1 MNNKKWRKAIQP
13 KGLALAA
20 VLAIAGAGVT
30 AQTLPDFG
38 ITSGDP

>member
-20 VLAIAGAGVT
+20 VLA
-30 AQTLPDFG
+30 
-38 ITSGDP
+38 